1 MILKG
6 ELDILKF
13 HTLNEMKMN
22 AEQYF
27 SKLIDMINRG
37 QEELAKYT
45 IKENNTI
52 FPIKVEDLFYL
63 KDILFKIK
71 YRKSIF
77 SDELNEV
84 SELFR
89 KFEKNPAVELNLDLN
104 TKVNVENFRRRSLT
118 YINNNNL
125 CYNLSN
131 YLYIENS
138 PISKN
143 VKFIDYYNFLTIRT
157 GNCFGDMGLQNK
169 TNTRT
174 ATIKAAGDCYLGYIN
189 IEQYYQFISSEK
201 NQITNKEMIFIIQN
215 SFFKKIPQN
224 IFKTKYFNDFISIN
238 IMKGDYL
245 FRENNESDYLY
256 FIREGNIQ
264 LSISKINLKEI
275 NSLIKSFSSQIDI
288 TDDLISIIQ
297 YLFRLECPR

>member
-77 SDELNEV
+77 YDELNENYITLNV
-84 SELFR
+84 IIDENLIELYSNFSIHYY
-89 KFEKNPAVELNLDLN
+89 KNNP
-104 TKVNVENFRRRSLT
+104 
-118 YINNNNL
+118 
-125 CYNLSN
+125 
-131 YLYIENS
+131 
-138 PISKN
+138 
-143 VKFIDYYNFLTIRT
+143 
-157 GNCFGDMGLQNK
+157 
-169 TNTRT
+169 
-174 ATIKAAGDCYLGYIN
+174 
-189 IEQYYQFISSEK
+189 
-201 NQITNKEMIFIIQN
+201 KEI
-215 SFFKKIPQN
+215 
-224 IFKTKYFNDFISIN
+224 
-238 IMKGDYL
+238 
-245 FRENNESDYLY
+245 
-256 FIREGNIQ
+256 
-264 LSISKINLKEI
+264 INL
-275 NSLIKSFSSQIDI
+275 
-288 TDDLISIIQ
+288 IIPVQ
-297 YLFRLECPR
+297 L